1 MPALSESLVF
11 IPDPSGGDTA
21 TTAVVYPNSATNVL
35 VYFSDA
41 HKGDG
46 YFGAG
51 DGLHT
56 VMYVAD
62 MNFQGTIKMQASLA
76 TNPADSDWFDI
87 DNTSVTYTALNSR
100 NTSTTDMFNFVGNF
114 VWVRGS
120 VSISNGS
127 VLYIQY
133 NH

>member
-11 IPDPSGGDTA
+11 IPAESVGSTA
-21 TTAVVYPNSATNVL
+21 TTAVVYPNTSTSVL
-35 VYFSDA
+35 VYFSDQ
-41 HKGDG
+41 HKGNG

-56 VMYVAD
+56 VMYVTD
-62 MNFQGTIKMQASLA
+62 MNFQGTITMQASLA
-76 TNPADSDWFDI
+76 TAPGDNDWFDI
-87 DNTSVTYTALNSR
+87 DNTAVRYTYLDERT
-100 NTSTTDMFNFVGNF
+100 TSSTDVFNFVGNF

-120 VSISNGS
+120 VSINNGS